1 MPTVDS
7 LAGYFSVVALS
18 RFYLRLVY
26 FRFLELLRRIRASY
40 WFIPSL
46 MACGAVALSIVVV
59 GIDTALGSSW
69 IEQVPWLY
77 ANEPEGAR
85 AMLSTIAGSVISVAG
100 VTFSIT
106 IAALSLASSQYG
118 PRLIAGFM
126 RDRGNQFVLGT
137 YTSTFLY
144 CLLILRTIR
153 GTDTSA
159 FVPHLA
165 ILIGLALAILSVG
178 VLIYFIH
185 HVSQTIR
192 VSYVIH
198 QVSTTLHHRIET
210 QPFPSS
216 QPASTV
222 DGGKWRDMPDDF
234 IDRAVTIRAQQD
246 GYVQGINVAR
256 LLSLAAKHD
265 LLIRVQSR
273 PGDFVIYD
281 GELLQ
286 VLGEAGDK
294 RKVCDE
300 LAGTF
305 LLGIRRTDA
314 QDGISLVQQLVEV
327 AARAISP
334 GINDPFTAIT
344 CIDWLTAALS
354 RLASQPIPS
363 AYHYDDDGTLRLV
376 YEPATFDEFM
386 DATFDP
392 LREYGREM
400 VEIVVR
406 LLQSIEAIGRRVTL
420 PQNRESLRRHARD
433 IHTDARARLTHE
445 RDRNRAETQFRITMA
460 TLVHDDE
467 ARDDGNSASL
477 QRVPQLPGDSV

>member
-1 MPTVDS
+1 V
-7 LAGYFSVVALS
+7 
-18 RFYLRLVY
+18 YL
-26 FRFLELLRRIRASY
+26 RFLELIRRVRASY

-46 MACGAVALSIVVV
+46 MALAAFVLSIVLVS
-59 GIDTALGSSW
+59 IDLRLGRDW
-69 IEQVPWLY
+69 IDDIPWLY

-153 GTDTSA
+153 GSESA
-159 FVPHLA
+159 SFVPHLA
-165 ILIGLALAILSVG
+165 IIVGLALAILSVG

-198 QVSTTLHHRIET
+198 QVSQTLHRRIDAL
-210 QPFPSS
+210 QSS
-216 QPASTV
+216 AAQPAHAV
-222 DGGKWRDMPDDF
+222 DGGKWRDLPEDF
-234 IDRAVTIRAQQD
+234 GDRAVTIRSRRA
-246 GYVQGINVAR
+246 GYVQVINDSR
-256 LLSLAAKHD
+256 LVTLAVKHD

-273 PGDFVIYD
+273 PGDFVVDD

-286 VLGEAGDK
+286 VLGLAADDA
-294 RKVCDE
+294 KVRNQLID
-300 LAGTF
+300 TY
-305 LLGIRRTDA
+305 LLGIRRTDS
-314 QDGISLVQQLVEV
+314 QDVISLVQQLVEV

-334 GINDPFTAIT
+334 GINDPFTAVT
-344 CIDWLTAALS
+344 CIDWLTAAFS
-354 RLASQPIPS
+354 RLAAEDIPS
-363 AYHYDDDGTLRLV
+363 AYRYDDNGTLRLV
-376 YEPATFDEFM
+376 FEPATFEEFI
-386 DATFDP
+386 DAAFDP
-392 LREYGREM
+392 LREYGRGM

-406 LLQSIEAIGRRVTL
+406 LLQSIEAISRRVSI
-420 PQNRESLRRHARD
+420 PQNRETLSIHAHA
-433 IHTDARARLTHE
+433 IYSDALAHLSHE
-445 RDRNRAETQFRITMA
+445 SDRSRVETQFRVTMA
-460 TLVHDDE
+460 SVS
-467 ARDDGNSASL
+467 GNIETDNTAL
-477 QRVPQLPGDSV
+477 QRVPNLPQGAAD

>member
-1 MPTVDS
+1 M
-7 LAGYFSVVALS
+7 
-18 RFYLRLVY
+18 Y
-26 FRFLELLRRIRASY
+26 FRFLELFRRIRASY

-46 MACGAVALSIVVV
+46 MACSAFVLSIVFV
-59 GIDTALGSSW
+59 GIDSQLGSAW
-69 IEQVPWLY
+69 IDQIPWLY

-85 AMLSTIAGSVISVAG
+85 AMLSAIAGSVISVAG

-153 GTDTSA
+153 GTESSP

-165 ILIGLALAILSVG
+165 ILIGLLLAILSVG

-198 QVSTTLHHRIET
+198 QVSVTLQHRIDSLDE
-210 QPFPSS
+210 QALR
-216 QPASTV
+216 PAFDV
-222 DGGKWRDMPDDF
+222 DGAKWRDVPDDF
-234 IDRAVTIRAQQD
+234 GERAVMVRAPRS
-246 GYVQGINVAR
+246 GYVQAINSERLVA
-256 LLSLAAKHD
+256 LAMKHD
-265 LLIRVQSR
+265 LLVSVLSR
-273 PGDFVIYD
+273 PGDFVVDD
-281 GELLQ
+281 GTLLQ
-286 VLGEAGDK
+286 VLGRAVDDPK
-294 RKVCDE
+294 VRKQ
-300 LAGTF
+300 LTGTF
-305 LLGIRRTDA
+305 LLGIRRTDS
-314 QDGISLVQQLVEV
+314 QDTISLIQQLVEV

-344 CIDWLTAALS
+344 CIDWLTAALA
-354 RLASQPIPS
+354 RLASQNVPS
-363 AYHYDDDGTLRLV
+363 AYRYDDDGTLRLV
-376 YEPATFDEFM
+376 LEPATFEEFA

-392 LREYGREM
+392 LREYGRGM

-406 LLQSIEAIGRRVTL
+406 LLQSIEAIGQRVRLPSDRDTLVRHAQDICADALDHLTFENDRKKVEAQFRVTMAML
-420 PQNRESLRRHARD
+420 S
-433 IHTDARARLTHE
+433 HE
-445 RDRNRAETQFRITMA
+445 VDVSEERNNT
-460 TLVHDDE
+460 
-467 ARDDGNSASL
+467 SL
-477 QRVPQLPGDSV
+477 QRVPHKVDKHTLQ

>member
-1 MPTVDS
+1 M
-7 LAGYFSVVALS
+7 
-18 RFYLRLVY
+18 YLRL
-26 FRFLELLRRIRASY
+26 LELLRRIRASY

-46 MACGAVALSIVVV
+46 MALAAFVLSIILVSIDHRLGRDWID
-59 GIDTALGSSW
+59 GI
-69 IEQVPWLY
+69 PWLY

-153 GTDTSA
+153 GSETAS

-165 ILIGLALAILSVG
+165 IIVGLALAILSVG

-198 QVSTTLHHRIET
+198 QVSQTLHRRIDSL
-210 QPFPSS
+210 QSS
-216 QPASTV
+216 AAQPAYAV
-222 DGGKWRDMPDDF
+222 DGGKWRDLPDDF
-234 IDRAVTIRAQQD
+234 SDRAVTIRSQRA
-246 GYVQGINVAR
+246 GYVQVINDDR
-256 LLSLAAKHD
+256 LVTIATKHD

-273 PGDFVIYD
+273 PGDFVVHD
-281 GELLQ
+281 GELLH
-286 VLGEAGDK
+286 VLGRAADDVHVFK
-294 RKVCDE
+294 QLTDS
-300 LAGTF
+300 F
-305 LLGIRRTDA
+305 LLGIRRTDS
-314 QDGISLVQQLVEV
+314 QDVISLVQQLVEV

-344 CIDWLTAALS
+344 CIDWLTAAFS
-354 RLASQPIPS
+354 RLAAQNVPS
-363 AYHYDDDGTLRLV
+363 AYRYDDSGTLRLV
-376 YEPATFDEFM
+376 FEPATFEEFM
-386 DATFDP
+386 DAAYDP
-392 LREYGREM
+392 LREYGRGM
-400 VEIVVR
+400 VEVVVR
-406 LLQSIEAIGRRVTL
+406 LLQSIEAIGRRVTI
-420 PQNRESLRRHARD
+420 PQNRDTLSRHAHA
-433 IHTDARARLTHE
+433 IYSDALHHLTHE
-445 RDRNRAETQFRITMA
+445 SDRSRVETQFRITMA
-460 TLVHDDE
+460 TVL
-467 ARDDGNSASL
+467 GNVDAESTSL
-477 QRVPQLPGDSV
+477 QRVPNLPQGSAR